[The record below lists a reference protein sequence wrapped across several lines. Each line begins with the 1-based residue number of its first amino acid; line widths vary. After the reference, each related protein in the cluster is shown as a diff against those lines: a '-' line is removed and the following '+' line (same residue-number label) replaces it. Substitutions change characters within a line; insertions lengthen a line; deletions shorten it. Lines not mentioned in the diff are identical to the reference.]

1 MPSLRP
7 GTFVRDATKPDR
19 VGRENLAS
27 LTGLRGDRLVA
38 LPPEQRASITRLIL
52 TLESNRDDQ

>member
-19 VGRENLAS
+19 IEFGELGWSGA
-27 LTGLRGDRLVA
+27 
-38 LPPEQRASITRLIL
+38 L
-52 TLESNRDDQ
+52 TLRPA